1 MNLNKAIIVGNLTQ
15 DPEVRTTS
23 SGDKVANFSVATN
36 RMWTDKTT
44 GEKQQKAEFHNVV
57 LWRRL
62 AEIAEQYLNKGSL
75 VLIEG
80 RIETRS
86 WQGQDGNTRYKTEI
100 VGENMQLGPRRNG
113 STLRDA
119 SQPSPPAGGFGGQA
133 GQTGQVGSPQD
144 TSENY
149 GNKKKATNDEEELPT
164 IDADTPTNS
173 DDEIDVKDI
182 PF

>member
-1 MNLNKAIIVGNLTQ
+1 MNFNKAIIVGNLTQ
-15 DPEVRTTS
+15 DPEVRTIP

-44 GEKQQKAEFHNVV
+44 GEKQQRAEFHNIV

-80 RIETRS
+80 RIETIK
-86 WQGQDGNTRYKTEI
+86 WEDKDGNTRYKTEI
-100 VGENMQLGPRRNG
+100 IGENMQMGPRRNG
-113 STLRDA
+113 GGNNN
-119 SQPSPPAGGFGGQA
+119 SPKEE
-133 GQTGQVGSPQD
+133 SSKKND
-144 TSENY
+144 
-149 GNKKKATNDEEELPT
+149 NKNEDKEEELPT
-164 IDADTPTNS
+164 IDADTPTS
-173 DDEIDVKDI
+173 TSTDDDDEVDVKDI

>member
-86 WQGQDGNTRYKTEI
+86 WEGQDGNTRYKTEI

-113 STLRDA
+113 STG
-119 SQPSPPAGGFGGQA
+119 SPH
-133 GQTGQVGSPQD
+133 VGSTPS
-144 TSENY
+144 TS
-149 GNKKKATNDEEELPT
+149 
-164 IDADTPTNS
+164 
-173 DDEIDVKDI
+173 
-182 PF
+182 